1 MINVL
6 SVLAGIQQY
15 LYENGRLDNIFT
27 DTYYDTFTD
36 SLNDV
41 LQRYEIRLNTQGTI
55 ACLLTSIIQTCH
67 IHIQVIVL
75 IKLTVNIDRC

>member
-1 MINVL
+1 MMINCV
-6 SVLAGIQQY
+6 SVLTGIQQY

-41 LQRYEIRLNTQGTI
+41 LQRYEIRLNTQGTVAHLMTI
-55 ACLLTSIIQTCH
+55 AAQTCH
-67 IHIQVIVL
+67 IHIVVL
-75 IKLTVNIDRC
+75 IELTFNIDRC